1 MTEATRPQAE
11 TDSKEPYSEHT
22 PAMRQYLIL
31 RDKHPGVMLL
41 YRIGDFYETFF
52 DDAVKINRLIGL
64 TLTKRGTFQG
74 PFRWPE
80 SPRQRWS
87 STSRAS

>member
-64 TLTKRGTFQG
+64 TLTKRAS

>member
-31 RDKHPGVMLL
+31 RD
-41 YRIGDFYETFF
+41 
-52 DDAVKINRLIGL
+52 
-64 TLTKRGTFQG
+64 
-74 PFRWPE
+74 
-80 SPRQRWS
+80 
-87 STSRAS
+87 